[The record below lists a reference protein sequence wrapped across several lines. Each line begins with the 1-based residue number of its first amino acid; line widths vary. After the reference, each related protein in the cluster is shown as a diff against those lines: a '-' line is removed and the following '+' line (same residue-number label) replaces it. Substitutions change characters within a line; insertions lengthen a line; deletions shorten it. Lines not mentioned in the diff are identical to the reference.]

1 MNKTNKNLNI
11 ALRVMIFASFI
22 MIFVLWGSLFKAA
35 GDTFSKDMNLDGLS
49 SSEQTE
55 VIVERFFFF
64 FDKFIGAF
72 NLYKVELVMLAVTA
86 VLSILTRYKTR
97 MVSFIFRTL
106 ALVLQAGI
114 FFSGLALPQAFAK
127 LGTYKDLAVS
137 ATDKDSL
144 VQSLTDNGVTAA
156 DVEKIADT
164 LTSQEEIA
172 NTLLAYLG
180 VPFVLFI
187 LVITSIHCLAKRS
200 DPNNPQSDNDEKN

>member
-1 MNKTNKNLNI
+1 MNKTNKYLNI
-11 ALRVMIFASFI
+11 VLRVMIFASFI

-55 VIVERFFFF
+55 VIVERFLENI
-64 FDKFIGAF
+64 DKFIGAF
-72 NLYKVELVMLAVTA
+72 SLYKVELVMLAVTA

-106 ALVLQAGI
+106 ALVLQVGI
-114 FFSGLALPQAFAK
+114 FFSGLALPQAFSK
-127 LGTYKDLAVS
+127 LGTYKDLAIS

-144 VQSLTDNGVTAA
+144 VQSLTDNGVTAS
-156 DVEKIADT
+156 DIDKIADT
-164 LTSQEEIA
+164 LTSQQEIG

-187 LVITSIHCLAKRS
+187 LVITSIHCLAKKS
-200 DPNNPQSDNDEKN
+200 DPNNPQSDNDENN

>member
-1 MNKTNKNLNI
+1 MNKTNKYLNI

-22 MIFVLWGSLFKAA
+22 MIFVLWGSLFKAV
-35 GDTFSKDMNLDGLS
+35 GDTFSKDMDMNGLS

-55 VIVERFFFF
+55 AIVERFLENI
-64 FDKFIGAF
+64 DKFIGAF

-97 MVSFIFRTL
+97 AVSFVFRTL
-106 ALVLQAGI
+106 ALVLQVGI
-114 FFSGLALPQAFAK
+114 FFSGLALPQAFSK
-127 LGTYKDLAVS
+127 LGTYKDLAIS

-144 VQSLTDNGVTAA
+144 VQSLTDNGVTAS
-156 DVEKIADT
+156 DIDKIADT
-164 LTSQEEIA
+164 LTSQQEIG

-187 LVITSIHCLAKRS
+187 LVITSIHCLAKKS
-200 DPNNPQSDNDEKN
+200 DPNNPQSDNDENN